1 MFTYLYN
8 KFFSI
13 PSFFAKS
20 CIGLDISDESFRFM
34 ELISTKDG
42 IKLGRYGERQ
52 IPFGIIKSGE
62 IKEKKELEKI
72 LSIFKKEEKIKS
84 VRVCL
89 SKTNSI
95 PLWLIEKYLLVFEKS
110 KISVLSLEPES
121 QATTRAILKKDDLGT
136 YMIVDIGK
144 KFTSIYIVSRG
155 VVMFSSLFPLGGNMF
170 TKIIEKKL
178 KTSFKEAEDIKIKY
192 GLDKRFFKKEVFLML
207 IDGLSVLQEEISRR
221 LLYWQTH
228 KNENNKNRFKVEK
241 IILCGGGANLIG
253 LSDYFSVKTKI
264 GVELANIWIHITDDK
279 KNVPKISFE
288 KSLSFVQ
295 ATGLALENFN
305 LNH

>member
-20 CIGLDISDESFRFM
+20 CIGLDISDESLRFM

-52 IPFGIIKSGE
+52 IPFGIIKNGG
-62 IKEKKELEKI
+62 IKQPKELEKF
-72 LSIFKKEEKIKS
+72 LSLFKKEEKIKS
-84 VRVCL
+84 VRICL
-89 SKTNSI
+89 SKTNLI
-95 PLWLIEKYLLVFEKS
+95 PLWLIEKYLLIFKNS

-121 QATTRAILKKDDLGT
+121 QATTRAILKRNDIGT

-192 GLDKRFFKKEVFLML
+192 GLDKKFFDEKTFLML
-207 IDGLSVLQEEISRR
+207 LDGLSVLQEEISRR
-221 LLYWQTH
+221 LLYWHTH
-228 KNENNKNRFKVEK
+228 KSENNQKRPKVEK

-253 LSDYFSVKTKI
+253 LFEYLSIKTKME
-264 GVELANIWIHITDDK
+264 VELADIWIHIANDK

-295 ATGLALENFN
+295 ATGLALENFK
-305 LNH
+305 